1 MKADAL
7 VVWWTG
13 MKVGEPETAEI
24 EEDTYTKCKTG
35 SQWEPAVKHRELSSV
50 LCDDLEG
57 KSGDMLG
64 IASLFSVLFNVIFH
78 MYRKMKMVLRSKL

>member
-57 KSGDMLG
+57 QDEGGGRSTWEG
-64 IASLFSVLFNVIFH
+64 IYVYIQLIHFIVQQRLTV
-78 MYRKMKMVLRSKL
+78 

>member
-35 SQWEPAVKHRELSSV
+35 S
-50 LCDDLEG
+50 
-57 KSGDMLG
+57 
-64 IASLFSVLFNVIFH
+64 
-78 MYRKMKMVLRSKL
+78 